1 LLRSRARQIVEL
13 YRKLDYVFLIYS
25 VRVHGADLVEN
36 PQLLHEVRWHGRAGQ
51 GVITSSRLL
60 AQAALLEGK
69 YVQAFPEFG
78 PERLG
83 APISGFTRISDEVI
97 ETRSQIYNP
106 EFVVVLDPSLLATV
120 NVTRGLLE
128 DGKVILN
135 SPKRS
140 TEMASKL
147 SLDQSRVRTIDA
159 THLAMEIAKRPIVN
173 TAMLGALARV
183 APLAALKSIEKA
195 IKDRFPGSL
204 GEQNVELIRR
214 VYEMVE

>member
-1 LLRSRARQIVEL
+1 
-13 YRKLDYVFLIYS
+13 
-25 VRVHGADLVEN
+25 
-36 PQLLHEVRWHGRAGQ
+36 LLHEVRWHGRAGQ

-69 YVQAFPEFG
+69 HVQAFPEFG

-106 EFVVVLDPSLLATV
+106 GFVVVLDPSLLATV
-120 NVTRGLLE
+120 NVTKGLLE
-128 DGKVILN
+128 NGKVILN

-140 TEMASKL
+140 NEMASKL
-147 SLDQSRVRTIDA
+147 SMNQDQVRTIDA
-159 THLAMEIAKRPIVN
+159 THLAMEIAGRPIVN

-183 APLAALKSIEKA
+183 APLAALGSIEKA
-195 IKDRFPGSL
+195 IKDRFAGSL
-204 GEQNVELIRR
+204 GEKNVELIRR

>member
-1 LLRSRARQIVEL
+1 
-13 YRKLDYVFLIYS
+13 
-25 VRVHGADLVEN
+25 
-36 PQLLHEVRWHGRAGQ
+36 LLHEVRWHGRAGQ

-69 YVQAFPEFG
+69 HVQAFPEFG

-83 APISGFTRISDEVI
+83 APISGFTRIGDEVI

-106 EFVVVLDPSLLATV
+106 GFVVVLDSSLLGIV
-120 NVTRGLLE
+120 NVTKGLLKS
-128 DGKVILN
+128 GKVVLN

-140 TEMASKL
+140 KEMASRL
-147 SLDQSRVRTIDA
+147 ALNEEQVRTIDA
-159 THLAMEIAKRPIVN
+159 THLAMEIAGRPIVN

-183 APLAALKSIEKA
+183 APLVSLGSIESA
-195 IKDRFPGSL
+195 IKDRFAGTL
-204 GEQNVELIRR
+204 GEKNVELIRR

>member
-1 LLRSRARQIVEL
+1 MLRSRARQIVEL

>member
-1 LLRSRARQIVEL
+1 ML
-13 YRKLDYVFLIYS
+13 Y
-25 VRVHGADLVEN
+25 
-36 PQLLHEVRWHGRAGQ
+36 EVRWHGRAGQ

-83 APISGFTRISDEVI
+83 APISGFTRISDEAI

-106 EFVVVLDPSLLATV
+106 GFVVLLDSSLLGIV
-120 NVTRGLLE
+120 SVTRGLLE
-128 DGKVILN
+128 KGKVIIN
-135 SPKRS
+135 SPKPAS
-140 TEMASKL
+140 EMASRL
-147 SLDQSRVRTIDA
+147 SLDKDQVRTVDA
-159 THLAMEIAKRPIVN
+159 THLAMEIAGRPIVN

-183 APLAALKSIEKA
+183 EPLASLGSIETA
-195 IKDRFPGSL
+195 IKERFAGSL
-204 GEQNVELIRR
+204 AEKNIELIRR

>member
-1 LLRSRARQIVEL
+1 
-13 YRKLDYVFLIYS
+13 
-25 VRVHGADLVEN
+25 
-36 PQLLHEVRWHGRAGQ
+36 
-51 GVITSSRLL
+51 LL

-69 YVQAFPEFG
+69 HVQAFPEFG

-106 EFVVVLDPSLLATV
+106 GFVVVLDPSLLATV

-128 DGKVILN
+128 NGKVILN

-140 TEMASKL
+140 SEMASKL
-147 SLDQSRVRTIDA
+147 SMKQDQVRTIDA
-159 THLAMEIAKRPIVN
+159 THLAMEIAGRPMVN

-183 APLAALKSIEKA
+183 APLAAVDSIERA
-195 IKDRFPGSL
+195 IKDRFAGSL
-204 GEQNVELIRR
+204 GEKNVELIRR

>member
-1 LLRSRARQIVEL
+1 
-13 YRKLDYVFLIYS
+13 
-25 VRVHGADLVEN
+25 
-36 PQLLHEVRWHGRAGQ
+36 LLHEVRWHGRAGQ

-69 YVQAFPEFG
+69 HVQAFPEFG

-97 ETRSQIYNP
+97 DTRSQIYNP
-106 EFVVVLDPSLLATV
+106 GFVVVLDPSLLATV

-128 DGKVILN
+128 NGKIILN

-140 TEMASKL
+140 SEMASKL
-147 SLDQSRVRTIDA
+147 SLGEGRVRTIDA
-159 THLAMEIAKRPIVN
+159 THLAMEIAGRPIVN
-173 TAMLGALARV
+173 TAMLGALAKV
-183 APLAALKSIEKA
+183 APLVALGSIEKA
-195 IKDRFPGSL
+195 LKDRFAGSL
-204 GEQNVELIRR
+204 GEKNVELIRR

>member
-1 LLRSRARQIVEL
+1 M
-13 YRKLDYVFLIYS
+13 
-25 VRVHGADLVEN
+25 
-36 PQLLHEVRWHGRAGQ
+36 LHEVRWHGRAGQ

-69 YVQAFPEFG
+69 HVQAFPEFG

-97 ETRSQIYNP
+97 DTRSQIYNP
-106 EFVVVLDPSLLATV
+106 GFVVVLDPSLLATV
-120 NVTRGLLE
+120 NVTKGLLE
-128 DGKVILN
+128 NGKIILN
-135 SPKRS
+135 SPKPS
-140 TEMASKL
+140 SEMASKL

-183 APLAALKSIEKA
+183 APLAALASIEKA
-195 IKDRFPGSL
+195 IKDRFAGSL
-204 GEQNVELIRR
+204 GEQNVELVRR

>member
-1 LLRSRARQIVEL
+1 M
-13 YRKLDYVFLIYS
+13 
-25 VRVHGADLVEN
+25 
-36 PQLLHEVRWHGRAGQ
+36 
-51 GVITSSRLL
+51 
-60 AQAALLEGK
+60 
-69 YVQAFPEFG
+69 
-78 PERLG
+78 
-83 APISGFTRISDEVI
+83 
-97 ETRSQIYNP
+97 
-106 EFVVVLDPSLLATV
+106 
-120 NVTRGLLE
+120 E

-140 TEMASKL
+140 SEMASKL

-183 APLAALKSIEKA
+183 APLAALTSIEKA

>member
-1 LLRSRARQIVEL
+1 M
-13 YRKLDYVFLIYS
+13 
-25 VRVHGADLVEN
+25 
-36 PQLLHEVRWHGRAGQ
+36 LHEIRWHGRAGQ

-60 AQAALLEGK
+60 AQAALFEGK

-106 EFVVVLDPSLLATV
+106 GFVVVLDSTLLGIV

-128 DGKVILN
+128 KGKVILN
-135 SPKRS
+135 SPKRPA
-140 TEMASKL
+140 EIASKL
-147 SLDQSRVRTIDA
+147 MIDQEQVRTIDA
-159 THLAMEIAKRPIVN
+159 THLAMEIAGRPIVN

-183 APLAALKSIEKA
+183 APLASLGSIENA
-195 IKDRFPGSL
+195 IKERFEGSL
-204 GEQNVELIRR
+204 AERNVELVRR
-214 VYEMVE
+214 VYEVAQ

>member
-1 LLRSRARQIVEL
+1 M
-13 YRKLDYVFLIYS
+13 
-25 VRVHGADLVEN
+25 
-36 PQLLHEVRWHGRAGQ
+36 LHEVRWHGRAGQ

-69 YVQAFPEFG
+69 HVQAFPEFG

-83 APISGFTRISDEVI
+83 APISGFTRISDHII

-106 EFVVVLDPSLLATV
+106 GFVAVLDSSLLSMV

-128 DGKVILN
+128 KGKVVLN

-140 TEMASKL
+140 AEIATKL
-147 SLDQSRVRTIDA
+147 SLGEDQVRTIDA
-159 THLAMEIAKRPIVN
+159 THLAMEITGRPIVN

-183 APLAALKSIEKA
+183 APLASLRSIEAA
-195 IKDRFPGSL
+195 IKERFPGSL
-204 GEQNVELIRR
+204 GEKNIELVRR
-214 VYEMVE
+214 VYDMVK